1 MSTEKEIALMK
12 LRIESMEEKID
23 KMDRKIDVIIEKM
36 MDPDYGITA
45 RVNKNTAMRKIIVR
59 ALWVLYALTL
69 GALIKLFT
77 A

>member
-12 LRIESMEEKID
+12 LRMESMEEKID
-23 KMDRKIDVIIEKM
+23 KMDHKIDVIMEKM

-69 GALIKLFT
+69 GVLIKLFT
-77 A
+77 S

>member
-1 MSTEKEIALMK
+1 MK

>member
-1 MSTEKEIALMK
+1 MK
-12 LRIESMEEKID
+12 LRMESMEEKID
-23 KMDRKIDVIIEKM
+23 KMDHKIDVIMEKM

-69 GALIKLFT
+69 GVLIKLFT
-77 A
+77 S